1 MPKPLLRLKTILE
14 KALAET
20 ADGWDA
26 IRTAYIWVHHAARLL
41 DNKAGL
47 DVLLVRRHYRTLL
60 AQMSSCR
67 PQTGLLGEAARQLWK
82 VTKSYWRG
90 LFACYT
96 RADLP
101 RTNNALEQQFGSY
114 RHHERRCTGRKV
126 SSAMT
131 VVRGPVRLVAA
142 LSTPSRV
149 QDGADLRPRCLAAWH
164 TLRAQ
169 LQTRHC
175 ERSEQRRFR
184 KDPQAYLANLEER
197 LMATLPT

>member
-1 MPKPLLRLKTILE
+1 LPKPLLRLKTILE

-26 IRTAYIWVHHAARLL
+26 IRTASTWVHRAPPLL
-41 DNKAGL
+41 NNQAGL
-47 DVLLVRRHYRTLL
+47 DVLLVRCHYRTLL

-67 PQTGLLGEAARQLWK
+67 PQAGLLGEAARQFWK

-90 LFACYT
+90 LFSCYT
-96 RADLP
+96 RTDLP

-126 SSAMT
+126 ASAMT
-131 VVRGPVRLVAA
+131 VVRGSVRLAA
-142 LSTPSRV
+142 LSTPPRMPEE
-149 QDGADLRPRCLAAWH
+149 ADLRPRCLATWRD
-164 TLRAQ
+164 LRAQ
-169 LQTRHC
+169 LQTRHG